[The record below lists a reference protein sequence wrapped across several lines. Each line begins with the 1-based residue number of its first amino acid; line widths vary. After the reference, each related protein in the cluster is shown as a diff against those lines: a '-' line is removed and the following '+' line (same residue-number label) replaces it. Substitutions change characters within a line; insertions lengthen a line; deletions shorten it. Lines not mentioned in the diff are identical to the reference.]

1 MRGPLTSALHPPLVH
16 PAGAAVETAQNRT
29 HVAAGGGGYPMATP
43 DEEARIADL
52 LARHADLLW
61 GAA

>member
-1 MRGPLTSALHPPLVH
+1 V
-16 PAGAAVETAQNRT
+16 AAVETAQNRT

-52 LARHADLLW
+52 PARHADLL
-61 GAA
+61 GEAA